1 MIRLDSYLDSIISTT
16 SSNKSVVLGE
26 PISIQKIVEYS
37 NKLTDI
43 RLIVNRLDDIWKK
56 RIKLNKKDIEVQSP
70 EYKQEVFKLI
80 YKLNS
85 LQILL
90 KQKQAINEYIV
101 ALSSYLKY
109 LKVAIF
115 RKDKETTNRIVHKF
129 LSDKLN
135 LTYLTSQIDE
145 FKENLDEYED
155 AYNRLMIKLSEI
167 NTVLEFKLQNVFSPK
182 YPKLF
187 KDMHYSYKR
196 QKYLVYHIGKTF
208 VNKVN
213 SSFSK
218 KEIAQ
223 LMKANIR

>member
-1 MIRLDSYLDSIISTT
+1 MVKLENYLDSIISTT
-16 SSNKSVVLGE
+16 SNNKSVVLGK
-26 PISIQKIVEYS
+26 PISVQKIVEYS
-37 NKLTDI
+37 NKLSDI
-43 RLIVNRLDDIWKK
+43 RIMINRLDDIWKK
-56 RIKLNKKDIEVQSP
+56 RIKLNKKIIEKQSS
-70 EYKQEVFKLI
+70 EFRSQTFKLI

-90 KQKQAINEYIV
+90 KQKQAINEYII

-129 LSDKLN
+129 LSDNLN

-145 FKENLDEYED
+145 FKQNIDEYED
-155 AYNRLMIKLSEI
+155 AYNQLMVKLSEI
-167 NTVLEFKLQNVFSPK
+167 NNVLEFKLQNVFSPK
-182 YPKLF
+182 YPKIF
-187 KDMHYSYKR
+187 KEMHYAYKR

-213 SSFSK
+213 SSFTK

-223 LMKANIR
+223 LLKSNIR